1 MKIDRIRCFESVG
14 RTLNFSQSARE
25 LYMSQPSISRIIRSL
40 EQEVGAKLLNRGS
53 NQMTLTPEGEVFLK
67 HCQKMTA
74 LWDVAICEV
83 QNVQMQSQELRVGI
97 LGFAEERLI
106 SAISRLQMDYPDVKL
121 HMDMLDVARPFELLE
136 NGDLDCFMYWGD
148 RISEELAYLPLYEG
162 RRKAY
167 LNIHHPLCRKDVVTM
182 EELAEVPQIIFDFKN
197 RDDDRRY
204 RSHFPESCRDR
215 LKLIRVDDVMTS
227 RRMLELNKGVI
238 LSPSGGI
245 LVESPLVK
253 EVAVEEDEVVKLGL
267 CYHRDNQNMI
277 LKKLIEYLK

>member
-14 RTLNFSQSARE
+14 RTLIFSQSARE

-40 EQEVGAKLLNRGS
+40 EQEVGATLLNRGS

-74 LWDVAICEV
+74 LWDAAICEV
-83 QNVQMQSQELRVGI
+83 QNVQMHSQKLRVGI